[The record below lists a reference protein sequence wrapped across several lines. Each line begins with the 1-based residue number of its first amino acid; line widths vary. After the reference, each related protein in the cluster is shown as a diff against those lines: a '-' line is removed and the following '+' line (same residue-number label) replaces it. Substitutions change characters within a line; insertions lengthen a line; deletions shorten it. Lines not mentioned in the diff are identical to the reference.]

1 LFNRSDVVRSLKPV
15 RALAIREKALGPD
28 YPDVAT
34 VCENMAGLYKKI
46 GKEDQAERLEERAIK
61 IRSNQWR

>member
-28 YPDVAT
+28 YPLVAT
-34 VCENMAGLYKKI
+34 ICKNMAELYKKI
-46 GKEDQAERLEERAIK
+46 GKEVEAERLEERARK
-61 IRSNQWR
+61 NRSNR